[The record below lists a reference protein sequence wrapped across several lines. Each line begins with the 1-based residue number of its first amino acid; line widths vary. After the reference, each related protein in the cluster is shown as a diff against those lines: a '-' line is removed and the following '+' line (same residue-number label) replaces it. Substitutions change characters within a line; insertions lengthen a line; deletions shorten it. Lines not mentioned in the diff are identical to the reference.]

1 MGDSLLSPKQGSC
14 TAGTRS
20 WSMGVPRPSP
30 FLQPG
35 LSSLPR
41 PPQVSSRAES
51 PDLEPVV
58 EGEQKKSPSR
68 QPEEE
73 KEPQRL
79 LVPDIQEIR
88 VR

>member
-1 MGDSLLSPKQGSC
+1 MPQCPLSR
-14 TAGTRS
+14 AV
-20 WSMGVPRPSP
+20 VPLGHCPDRWVFPCHHPSYTP
-30 FLQPG
+30 S

-41 PPQVSSRAES
+41 PPQVSSRVES
-51 PDLEPVV
+51 PDLEPAA
-58 EGEQKKSPSR
+58 EREQKKSPAR
-68 QPEEE
+68 RPEEE

>member
-1 MGDSLLSPKQGSC
+1 M
-14 TAGTRS
+14 
-20 WSMGVPRPSP
+20 
-30 FLQPG
+30 
-35 LSSLPR
+35 
-41 PPQVSSRAES
+41 ES

-58 EGEQKKSPSR
+58 EGEQKKSPAR
-68 QPEEE
+68 RPEEE

>member
-1 MGDSLLSPKQGSC
+1 
-14 TAGTRS
+14 
-20 WSMGVPRPSP
+20 MGVPQLSL
-30 FLQPG
+30 FLHPG
-35 LSSLPR
+35 LFSLPR

-58 EGEQKKSPSR
+58 EGEQKKSPAR
-68 QPEEE
+68 RPEEE

>member
-1 MGDSLLSPKQGSC
+1 M
-14 TAGTRS
+14 
-20 WSMGVPRPSP
+20 
-30 FLQPG
+30 FLFLHFG
-35 LSSLPR
+35 LSSLSR

-51 PDLEPVV
+51 PDLESVV
-58 EGEQKKSPSR
+58 EGEQKKSLAR
-68 QPEEE
+68 RPEEE